1 MGMVQLVDLN
11 DRPPLLT
18 IPVQCTVRFN
28 NKKWNCVIFEMKEKI
43 KEMKN
48 GCIAG

>member
-1 MGMVQLVDLN
+1 MVQLVDLN

-18 IPVQCTVRFN
+18 IPVQWN
-28 NKKWNCVIFEMKEKI
+28 EKWNCVIFEMKEKI